1 MDAGGGL
8 NRIPLARPDLPNLSD
23 LHAHHQLI
31 EASGFQSNRAALV
44 LGLEERLSDAL
55 GTPCRT
61 VANGTLALELALTA
75 SGLRK
80 GARVMVP
87 SFTYPAS
94 VTAILR
100 AGMQPVFGDVDPYRW
115 LLTPEEA
122 WRYDRQIDA
131 VMPVCAFGA
140 AYAPGEWADCGVPV
154 VMDAAAG
161 WGNQTVTPDL
171 AAACFSLHATKA
183 LGAGEGGF
191 VAGSDDLCATVQQ
204 LSAFG
209 LDGTNAK
216 MSEYAAAVALT
227 NLAAWEPRSTARRA
241 VAAMYR
247 GALAEA
253 VPGAQ
258 TQAWSPQWT
267 PTLMPVLLPEGADPE
282 AVAHR
287 MSLSGVGTRRWY
299 HPLVSLTYLQA
310 LRVSELPSSIR
321 ISGRLLGLPFY
332 TAMTMDEVGRVV
344 ETLAAALTA

>member
-1 MDAGGGL
+1 M
-8 NRIPLARPDLPNLSD
+8 NRIPLARPDMPNLSD

-31 EASGFQSNRAALV
+31 EASGYQSNRAALV
-44 LGLEERLSDAL
+44 LGLEERFADAL
-55 GTPCRT
+55 GMPCRT

-100 AGMQPVFGDVDPYRW
+100 AGMQPVFGDIDPDRW

-131 VMPVCAFGA
+131 VMPVCSFGA
-140 AYAPGEWADCGVPV
+140 AYAIEEWAECGVPV
-154 VMDAAAG
+154 VMDAAAA
-161 WGNQTVTPDL
+161 WGNQAVSPGL
-171 AAACFSLHATKA
+171 VACFSLHATKS
-183 LGAGEGGF
+183 LGAGEGGL
-191 VAGSDDLCATVQQ
+191 VVGSEEICAAVQR

-209 LDGTNAK
+209 LDGTNGK

-227 NLAAWEPRSTARRA
+227 NLAAWEARSTARRA

-253 VPGAQ
+253 IPGAQ

-267 PTLMPVLLPEGADPE
+267 PTLMPVLLPEGSDPE

-287 MSLSGVGTRRWY
+287 MSLSGIGTRRWY
-299 HPLVSLTYLQA
+299 WPLVSETYLQA

-344 ETLAAALTA
+344 EALAAALTA